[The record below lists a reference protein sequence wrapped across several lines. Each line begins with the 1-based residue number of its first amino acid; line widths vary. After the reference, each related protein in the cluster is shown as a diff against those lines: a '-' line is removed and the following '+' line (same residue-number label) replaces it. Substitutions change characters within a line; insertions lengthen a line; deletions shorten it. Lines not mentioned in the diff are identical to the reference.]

1 MNRQKLILL
10 NMPEDE
16 DFKKLYTILK
26 ANNYRVERTNS
37 AQSLLQKILELI
49 PDLIICANYTKELEG
64 FQTLNLLKKTSL
76 QSVVPY
82 IIFLKEHDYD
92 NLLLGI
98 ELGADSFIFSPLNE
112 KRILQRIKTLFEKVD
127 KQKNAEKRRF
137 ENLFNTSITPMLV
150 CEFNTIVRI
159 NPAFSHMSDY
169 YSGDNLPSLLD
180 IFDFKELP
188 NSEKVT
194 QMYLKGLLNDYV
206 LKDVKLLGNKNIV
219 VNLHLTKLDNIAHNQ
234 TLMQVEV
241 INKQKNDIMIS
252 FNSENDTKSNGK
264 NEKAIDLTSREH
276 DIIKM
281 SGQGMPIKLIA
292 AELNISQRTVEKH
305 RSNIMRKTNTSNII
319 EALTKVYS
327 RSNPL

>member
-10 NMPEDE
+10 NMPEDA
-16 DFKKLYTILK
+16 DYKKLYAILK
-26 ANNYRVERTNS
+26 SNDYRVERTNS
-37 AQSLLQKILELI
+37 VQSLLQKIIELV
-49 PDLIICANYTKELEG
+49 PDLIICANYSKELEG

-76 QSVVPY
+76 QSAIPY

-92 NLLLGI
+92 NLLLGM
-98 ELGADSFIFSPLNE
+98 ELGVDSFIFSPLNE
-112 KRILQRIKTLFEKVD
+112 KRILQRIKTLFEKID

-319 EALTKVYS
+319 EALTKVYN